1 MSVKKEL
8 ARQLEFLQ
16 FSTIEITPK
25 DEFVKMLE
33 ESIEKN
39 VPLRVKCGV
48 DPTSDQLH
56 LGHTIPYY
64 KMRQFQDLGHTGVVV
79 IGDYTASIGDPSGK
93 EESRPRLSNAQVKEN
108 AKTYVDQLRA
118 VLREDRTEIHHQ
130 SEWFENTDLLDFL
143 KWTSQTTVAKLLS
156 HETFNIRLEKGLS
169 LSLLELLYPVLQ
181 GMDSVYV
188 KADVELGGTDQRF
201 NVLMGRDYQREH
213 GLRPQ
218 TIMLLPLI
226 TGTCGKF
233 KMSKSL
239 GNTINLADQ
248 PSEKFGKVMSI
259 PDHCLLEYYRYM
271 APPSPDELK
280 TIEYELKTEK
290 LSYNEAKKRLASHI
304 VSFFHGQETGMQM
317 RKEFEAVFKKKEIPD
332 NIPEFKFQRGSD
344 LVSTLTTSGLL
355 SSKSEARRMIQQN
368 AVSLI
373 DGKKTTRLKDGNMK
387 MEDRMGHCVLKVG
400 KRKFIRLL

>member
-8 ARQLEFLQ
+8 ARQLKHLQ
-16 FSTIEITPK
+16 FGSIEITPK
-25 DEFVKMLE
+25 DEFVRMLE
-33 ESIEKN
+33 ESIEKDI
-39 VPLRVKCGV
+39 PLRVKCGV

-64 KMRQFQDLGHTGVVV
+64 KMRQFQDLGHTGVVI

-93 EESRPRLSNAQVKEN
+93 EESRPHLSHAQVKEN
-108 AKTYVDQLRA
+108 AKTYINQLHTI
-118 VLREDRTEIHHQ
+118 LREDKTEIHRQ
-130 SEWFENTDLLDFL
+130 SEWFENTDLRDFL
-143 KWTSQTTVAKLLS
+143 KWTSQTTLAKLLS
-156 HETFNIRLEKGLS
+156 HETFKIRFEKGFS
-169 LSLLELLYPVLQ
+169 LSLLELIYPTLQ

-213 GLRPQ
+213 GQRPQ

-239 GNTINLADQ
+239 GNTINLTDR

-259 PDHCLLEYYRYM
+259 PDHCLLEYYRHT
-271 APPSPDELK
+271 ASPSPDEFK
-280 TIEYELKTEK
+280 TMENELKTEK

-304 VSFFHGQETGMQM
+304 VSLFHGQETGIQM

-332 NIPEFKFQRGSD
+332 DIPEFKFKRGSD
-344 LVSTLTTSGLL
+344 LVSTLTTAGLL

-373 DGKKTTRLKDGNMK
+373 DGKKTTRLTDGNMK
-387 MEDRMGHCVLKVG
+387 MEDDMDHCVLKVG